1 MQNLDLGPTHKTGG
15 AYHNINDFCFLN
27 FFISMKKT
35 PYQGQKTK
43 FCQFEPCGI
52 SLDMFEWVKWLVL
65 WNLSLIYIIM
75 MIREKKIGTLSTEMT
90 PAEIK
95 MVKFGPKKAYHSTC
109 TIKAPNELCFG
120 T

>member
-1 MQNLDLGPTHKTGG
+1 M
-15 AYHNINDFCFLN
+15 
-27 FFISMKKT
+27 FFEFFHFDEKT

-75 MIREKKIGTLSTEMT
+75 MIREKKIGTLSTEMA

-95 MVKFGPKKAYHSTC
+95 MVKFGPKMHFTVRVLKKLQMSC
-109 TIKAPNELCFG
+109 SSELKPY
-120 T
+120 TNSNDDP

>member
-1 MQNLDLGPTHKTGG
+1 
-15 AYHNINDFCFLN
+15 
-27 FFISMKKT
+27 MKKT

-75 MIREKKIGTLSTEMT
+75 MIREKKIGTLSTEMA

-95 MVKFGPKKAYHSTC
+95 MVKFGPKKHITVHV
-109 TIKAPNELCFG
+109 L
-120 T
+120 